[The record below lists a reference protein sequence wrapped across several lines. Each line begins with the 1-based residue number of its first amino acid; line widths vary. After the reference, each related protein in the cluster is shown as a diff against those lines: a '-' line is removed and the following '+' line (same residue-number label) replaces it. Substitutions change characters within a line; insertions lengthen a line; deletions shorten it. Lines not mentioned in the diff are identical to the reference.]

1 MDSLYEEKNY
11 PTWEMME
18 PGSSPQI
25 HVNMLKCSQTR
36 LTTDTL
42 TKVSSGEGE
51 GKDYGDCDP
60 GSTSD
65 PDDKQISKDI
75 VKIESK
81 SCTDA
86 SDILSFS
93 PLKLITID
101 EYIKYR
107 LELLR
112 AETEILIKML
122 EASGN
127 GSKRSP
133 NETIE
138 SKIKLP
144 SYEAQFTRKYGGKFK
159 RETLDRTEEMFAY
172 SFFGRGHNKL
182 AGNSI
187 ELAIPSGYMKKEFI
201 LDGPKVMAF
210 YRAAYSTILI
220 DNISEDEAD
229 KCLPGGEHE
238 IVSTD
243 EIIQILVSFCEM
255 RNISVSISGD
265 KVLFYWSSS
274 GMKQDSLL

>member
-1 MDSLYEEKNY
+1 MDSIHEEKNY

-25 HVNMLKCSQTR
+25 HVNMLRSSR
-36 LTTDTL
+36 RSATDTL
-42 TKVSSGEGE
+42 IETSPEKGE

-60 GSTSD
+60 GSTLDSD
-65 PDDKQISKDI
+65 HKDVPKDI
-75 VKIESK
+75 VKTPSRTLK
-81 SCTDA
+81 DD

-93 PLKLITID
+93 PLKSITID
-101 EYIKYR
+101 EYIKCR

-112 AETEILIKML
+112 AETEILLKML
-122 EASGN
+122 EASG
-127 GSKRSP
+127 GSKKNP
-133 NETIE
+133 DEIVE

-172 SFFGRGHNKL
+172 SFFGGEHTKL

-187 ELAIPSGYMKKEFI
+187 ELSIPSGYMKKEFL

-220 DNISEDEAD
+220 DNISEDEAN

-265 KVLFYWSSS
+265 RILFYWSSS
-274 GMKQDSLL
+274 GMKQDSLP